1 MFCNSLFAFRFIGQV
16 LFYNHIRN
24 KREDKTMMEAIRYFF
39 LIRKLRGEIAET
51 IRERESAPAPA
62 RVSLQTGVK
71 STCKAC
77 GSIV

>member
-1 MFCNSLFAFRFIGQV
+1 M
-16 LFYNHIRN
+16 FYNTIRN

-51 IRERESAPAPA
+51 IRERECAPAPKS
-62 RVSLQTGVK
+62 VSLQTGVK